1 MPRLYLEVK
10 ALMAGKLSAHAR
22 LPDITEYAAVFNL
35 DPRAGR
41 SKSKRIRK
49 RAQVVSLNITVAC
62 RELRDFQ
69 QNLRQPLR
77 HVDHDIMA
85 ARNFVS
91 SP

>member
-10 ALMAGKLSAHAR
+10 VPVVGKLSARAR

-35 DPRAGR
+35 DRHAVR
-41 SKSKRIRK
+41 SRSRGIRK
-49 RAQVVSLNITVAC
+49 KSQVVSLNTTVAC

-69 QNLRQPLR
+69 QNLHKPLR

-85 ARNFVS
+85 AGNFVS
-91 SP
+91 